1 MQYTYIELSWL
12 CEWNEKFHYHT
23 GTKSW
28 YPLHFLSFK
37 IISKAKTN
45 FRSKKKGRYSLQSKI
60 ISAFEVN
67 CIGFLYTYVLHFF
80 PDFSELYG
88 WSKEEKNI
96 TNIPLGHFSAKK
108 YTILTPWRKIWV
120 SLGIIG
126 SRWLGC
132 TN

>member
-1 MQYTYIELSWL
+1 MI
-12 CEWNEKFHYHT
+12 
-23 GTKSW
+23 
-28 YPLHFLSFK
+28 PLTFFVLQDNLK
-37 IISKAKTN
+37 PILEA
-45 FRSKKKGRYSLQSKI
+45 KKGRYSLQSKI

-67 CIGFLYTYVLHFF
+67 CIDFLYRYVLHFF

-120 SLGIIG
+120 SLGI
-126 SRWLGC
+126 
-132 TN
+132 